1 MDGPRRPRAF
11 DISMG
16 IRRGE
21 SDFFDR
27 ISQALE
33 RNRAAIDAILADYDV
48 PRLDPPRGGP

>member
-1 MDGPRRPRAF
+1 
-11 DISMG
+11 MG
-16 IRRGE
+16 IQRGE
-21 SDFFDR
+21 SDVFGR